1 MLYRK
6 HVIQQG
12 GLPRRDTTDEPVV
25 KKHLLELTSVCEE
38 VANII
43 EDNLTGG

>member
-1 MLYRK
+1 MSTGP
-6 HVIQQG
+6 Q
-12 GLPRRDTTDEPVV
+12 PAEETDDPVV

-38 VANII
+38 VANIM